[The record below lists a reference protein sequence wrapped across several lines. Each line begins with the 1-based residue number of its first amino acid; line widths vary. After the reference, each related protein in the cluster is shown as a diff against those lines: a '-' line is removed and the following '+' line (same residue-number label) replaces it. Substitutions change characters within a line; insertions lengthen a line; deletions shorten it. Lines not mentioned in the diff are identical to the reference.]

1 LIISRIWQRLISKS
15 VLSLQITNLIENKQ
29 LLPEVLNEFKTVKE
43 FQMLSNSIKG
53 VIKDFKKTSNSTYDL
68 VLEREKGTYEVHAR
82 IFIPLDYPDSS
93 PQFSLTM
100 LKHSFFNLQFNPLVT
115 DSLLSKID

>member
-1 LIISRIWQRLISKS
+1 M
-15 VLSLQITNLIENKQ
+15 LSLQITNLIENKQ
-29 LLPEVLNEFKTVKE
+29 LLPEVQNEFKTVKE

-53 VIKDFKKTSNSTYDL
+53 VIKDFKKTSNLTYDL